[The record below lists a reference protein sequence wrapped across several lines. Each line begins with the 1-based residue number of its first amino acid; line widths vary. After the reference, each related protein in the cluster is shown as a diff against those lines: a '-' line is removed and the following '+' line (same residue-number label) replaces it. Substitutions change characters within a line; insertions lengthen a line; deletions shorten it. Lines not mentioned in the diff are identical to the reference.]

1 MKDVKELIKIADN
14 IGMKQAEELL
24 NAIAERQAQAEPGI
38 VIPFVGEFSSGKTSL
53 INALTDS
60 KSLEAKTEPTT
71 ATIYEVHFSQPK
83 CDAYVYEDD
92 NNFTHVDNIADLKND
107 NLVDKPFV
115 LVNDTSTKIPE
126 TTIIV
131 DTPGL
136 SSPEP
141 KHKETLVKFLPKA
154 DGIILV
160 VDVNQQVTR
169 SLSQFINDIQLSNRP
184 IFLVL
189 SKCDTKSDS
198 EVKAAKDYIAQNCK
212 IPIEQVACVSAH
224 KGNLSELYALFKSIS
239 DAKASIL
246 EKVNEQR
253 IKNIAIAMSKRID
266 ELLNASDDNKKLEIA
281 IREQKDDLSKIKN
294 KIKKI
299 LANTKNE
306 IDENADNA
314 IQEFVTTV
322 TPKLE
327 AIAKSQN
334 MNFDNEAITAVNTTE
349 ILVLN
354 NFKRSI
360 SQILRSKANLMKNTD
375 DGIDLQSLQ
384 LIDMSNVQVGDA
396 TASYSLSLNDMG
408 HEYDS
413 IIKKGVVGVALV
425 GATIATGGL
434 AGGAAAGGAAAGGA
448 AAGGAAAGG
457 AAAGGAT
464 LMDVA
469 QVAADVYLYKKLSD
483 SNNENLPA
491 QQQPNQQPAQVVE
504 QRGIIDSAIGW
515 VTDKAWGKPQRQ
527 KAVREYLNNT
537 LIPAFKIEM
546 ARIQDEM
553 IAMIQNT
560 LNNESEATISEKT
573 QELEKLKAIGLQ
585 HKQELENRKAELRRM
600 KGLLA
605 DY

>member
-1 MKDVKELIKIADN
+1 MKDIQELIKIAEN
-14 IGMKQAEELL
+14 IGMTQAVESL
-24 NAIAERQAQAEPGI
+24 NVIAERQAQSEPGI

-60 KSLEAKTEPTT
+60 KSLETKTEPTT

-83 CDAYVYEDD
+83 CDAYIYEDD
-92 NNFTHVDNIADLKND
+92 KMFTHVDNIADLKND
-107 NLVDKPFV
+107 ILKDKPFV
-115 LVNDTSTKIPE
+115 LVNDTSTKISA

-136 SSPEP
+136 SSPVP
-141 KHKETLVKFLPKA
+141 KHKETLTKFLPQA

-169 SLSQFINDIQLSNRP
+169 SLTQFISDVKISNRP

-189 SKCDTKSDS
+189 SKCDTKTES
-198 EVKAAKDYIAQNCK
+198 EVKQAKDYITQNCK
-212 IPIEQVACVSAH
+212 IPVEQVACVSAREN
-224 KGNLSELYALFKSIS
+224 NLNELYALFKSIS
-239 DAKASIL
+239 DAKTSIL

-253 IKNIAIAMSKRID
+253 IKNTAASMSRRIE
-266 ELLNASDDNKKLEIA
+266 ELLSASDDNKKLEVA

-294 KIKKI
+294 KIKKL
-299 LANTKNE
+299 LANTKSE
-306 IDENADNA
+306 IEDSAENAIN
-314 IQEFVTTV
+314 EFVATV

-327 AIAKSQN
+327 SIAKSQN
-334 MNFDNEAITAVNTTE
+334 QNFDSEAITAVNTTE

-354 NFKRSI
+354 KFKRNI
-360 SQILRSKANLMKNTD
+360 SQILRNKANSMQNTE
-375 DGIDLQSLQ
+375 DGIVLQSLQ
-384 LIDMSNVQVGDA
+384 LIDMSSVQVGDA

-413 IIKKGVVGVALV
+413 IIKKGVIGVALV
-425 GATIATGGL
+425 GATIATGGI
-434 AGGAAAGGAAAGGA
+434 AGGAAVAGEGAATAAGA
-448 AAGGAAAGG
+448 ASGAG
-457 AAAGGAT
+457 

-483 SNNENLPA
+483 SNNNLPA
-491 QQQPNQQPAQVVE
+491 QQQPNQQPATVVE

-527 KAVREYLNNT
+527 KAVREYLSNT

-546 ARIQDEM
+546 ARILDEM

-560 LNNESEATISEKT
+560 LNIESEAALSERT
-573 QELEKLKAIGLQ
+573 QELEKLKAISLQ
-585 HKQELENRKAELRRM
+585 HKQEFENRKAELRKM
-600 KGLLA
+600 KDAL
-605 DY
+605 YNY

>member
-1 MKDVKELIKIADN
+1 MKDIKELMKIADN

-24 NAIAERQAQAEPGI
+24 NAIAERQAQAEPDI

-83 CDAYVYEDD
+83 CDAYVYDD
-92 NNFTHVDNIADLKND
+92 DSNFTYVDNIADLKND
-107 NLVDKPFV
+107 HLVDKPLV

-169 SLSQFINDIQLSNRP
+169 TLTQFVNDIQLSNRP

-212 IPIEQVACVSAH
+212 IPVGQIACVSAL

-253 IKNIAIAMSKRID
+253 IKNIATAMSKRID
-266 ELLNASDDNKKLEIA
+266 ELLNASDDNKKLETA

-306 IDENADNA
+306 IDESADNA
-314 IQEFVTTV
+314 IQEFVSTV

-334 MNFDNEAITAVNTTE
+334 KNFDSEAITAVNTTE

-360 SQILRSKANLMKNTD
+360 SQILRNKANLMKNTD

-384 LIDMSNVQVGDA
+384 LIDMSNVQIGDA

-434 AGGAAAGGAAAGGA
+434 AGGAAAGSAAAGSA
-448 AAGGAAAGG
+448 AAGS

-469 QVAADVYLYKKLSD
+469 QIATDVYLYKKLSD

-491 QQQPNQQPAQVVE
+491 TQQPNQQPVQVVE

-546 ARIQDEM
+546 ARIQNEM
-553 IAMIQNT
+553 IAMIQT
-560 LNNESEATISEKT
+560 SLDNESEATISEKT

-585 HKQELENRKAELRRM
+585 HKQELENRKAELRTM

>member
-1 MKDVKELIKIADN
+1 
-14 IGMKQAEELL
+14 
-24 NAIAERQAQAEPGI
+24 
-38 VIPFVGEFSSGKTSL
+38 
-53 INALTDS
+53 
-60 KSLEAKTEPTT
+60 
-71 ATIYEVHFSQPK
+71 
-83 CDAYVYEDD
+83 
-92 NNFTHVDNIADLKND
+92 
-107 NLVDKPFV
+107 
-115 LVNDTSTKIPE
+115 
-126 TTIIV
+126 
-131 DTPGL
+131 
-136 SSPEP
+136 
-141 KHKETLVKFLPKA
+141 
-154 DGIILV
+154 
-160 VDVNQQVTR
+160 
-169 SLSQFINDIQLSNRP
+169 
-184 IFLVL
+184 
-189 SKCDTKSDS
+189 
-198 EVKAAKDYIAQNCK
+198 
-212 IPIEQVACVSAH
+212 
-224 KGNLSELYALFKSIS
+224 
-239 DAKASIL
+239 
-246 EKVNEQR
+246 
-253 IKNIAIAMSKRID
+253 
-266 ELLNASDDNKKLEIA
+266 
-281 IREQKDDLSKIKN
+281 
-294 KIKKI
+294 
-299 LANTKNE
+299 
-306 IDENADNA
+306 
-314 IQEFVTTV
+314 
-322 TPKLE
+322 
-327 AIAKSQN
+327 
-334 MNFDNEAITAVNTTE
+334 
-349 ILVLN
+349 
-354 NFKRSI
+354 
-360 SQILRSKANLMKNTD
+360 
-375 DGIDLQSLQ
+375 
-384 LIDMSNVQVGDA
+384 
-396 TASYSLSLNDMG
+396 MG

-434 AGGAAAGGAAAGGA
+434 AGGA

-585 HKQELENRKAELRRM
+585 HKQELENRKAELRTM